1 MQAVSLVSGHETP
14 PSAAHSISQPV
25 ADESANSVVVCAEAS
40 ELDLLCVLDLLGI
53 TVAPLHGYF

>member
-14 PSAAHSISQPV
+14 SSTARSISQPV
-25 ADESANSVVVCAEAS
+25 ADQCANPVVICAEAS

-53 TVAPLHGYF
+53 AVAPFHRYF